1 MSLKDSLLF
10 FLRTNILRYRDK

>member
-10 FLRTNILRYRDK
+10 FLLTNILRYRDK